1 MTPPHTANCSARTT
15 NQIYDSKFGTTPYIR
30 TAAKSAQQKRTI
42 DGMVDRYI
50 VLKLLEKSIPEHTK
64 QFLASTARPTCD
76 RKIIKIPDESTPK
89 IDQNAKLN
97 YI

>member
-1 MTPPHTANCSARTT
+1 MYDSPTHTANCSAKIT
-15 NQIYDSKFGTTPYIR
+15 NQIYDSKFGTTSYIR
-30 TAAKSAQQKRTI
+30 TAATSAQQKRTI
-42 DGMVDRYI
+42 DRYI

-76 RKIIKIPDESTPK
+76 RKILKIPDASTPK